1 MTNLLF
7 IPLQTRLFNAFY
19 KLRCDENNIWVA
31 DRVVNTPSSVRQNDL
46 QTI

>member
-7 IPLQTRLFNAFY
+7 IPFQTRLFNAFY